1 MTPVEAL
8 ELALAKEKSAIE
20 LYRKLAQEHPAIR
33 DLLLLLLN
41 EEEKHKILIAKKIVE
56 VTKY

>member
-8 ELALAKEKSAIE
+8 EIALSKEKVSIL
-20 LYRKLAQEHPAIR
+20 LYRRLGEEHPAIQ

-41 EEEKHKILIAKKIVE
+41 EEEKHKKLIEAKIVE
-56 VTKY
+56 LMK